1 MWKNYSNKSNFKIHL
16 NFWILDGFY
25 IIDFQQNQELLE
37 EIEKF
42 LEHSVRT
49 YDESKFKIL
58 IDLLQSPNLEFNLFA
73 SKSSGKLKEN
83 SKVRINFLE
92 FSILKMFVVFLRII
106 LNILAQKDQSL
117 TKSCPKKKENPFI
130 KSKSKPF
137 EVQK

>member
-1 MWKNYSNKSNFKIHL
+1 LKL
-16 NFWILDGFY
+16 LILDGFY

-83 SKVRINFLE
+83 SKVRMNFFE
-92 FSILKMFVVFLRII
+92 FSILKMFVVFFQV
-106 LNILAQKDQSL
+106 NFKHFS
-117 TKSCPKKKENPFI
+117 
-130 KSKSKPF
+130 SKRPIAY
-137 EVQK
+137 